1 LVIKIKKMRIKEDRR
16 VVLSL
21 DAGGTNLVFS
31 AMQAGESIG
40 GEFIIP
46 AKTDTLKEFL
56 EKLKFGFQTMINN
69 TQNADAISFAF
80 PGPADY
86 PNGVIGKLENIPV
99 FNDGVALGAW
109 LEKEFKVPAF
119 INNDGDLFSLGEAIN
134 GFLPLINRELKKNG
148 NPKKYK
154 QLIGITFGT
163 GFGGGLVFNN
173 KLVLGSNSAGGE
185 INRMNN
191 RLYPGYSAEE
201 SVSVR
206 GIKRVYT
213 REAAINPGQCP
224 EPADIYKIAKGEA
237 EGDQKAAYKSFEEL
251 AIVAADA
258 IANAITLFDAPVVI
272 GGGLSGAHHL
282 ILPLI
287 TKELNGNFKTFEGKK
302 LDRME
307 VYAYNWNDPES
318 RKDFLNNQHRKVHI
332 PGLKKQ
338 VLYDPVKKICIGPS
352 ILGTSSSVAIGAYAY
367 AISQL
372 NALKKK
378 Q

>member
-1 LVIKIKKMRIKEDRR
+1 MRIKEDRR

-191 RLYPGYSAEE
+191 RLYPGSWVTTVVLQASDHYIKYRSTWNNSGGFFLRPLEDLN
-201 SVSVR
+201 R
-206 GIKRVYT
+206 GQ
-213 REAAINPGQCP
+213 E
-224 EPADIYKIAKGEA
+224 
-237 EGDQKAAYKSFEEL
+237 
-251 AIVAADA
+251 
-258 IANAITLFDAPVVI
+258 
-272 GGGLSGAHHL
+272 
-282 ILPLI
+282 
-287 TKELNGNFKTFEGKK
+287 
-302 LDRME
+302 
-307 VYAYNWNDPES
+307 
-318 RKDFLNNQHRKVHI
+318 
-332 PGLKKQ
+332 
-338 VLYDPVKKICIGPS
+338 
-352 ILGTSSSVAIGAYAY
+352 
-367 AISQL
+367 
-372 NALKKK
+372 
-378 Q
+378 